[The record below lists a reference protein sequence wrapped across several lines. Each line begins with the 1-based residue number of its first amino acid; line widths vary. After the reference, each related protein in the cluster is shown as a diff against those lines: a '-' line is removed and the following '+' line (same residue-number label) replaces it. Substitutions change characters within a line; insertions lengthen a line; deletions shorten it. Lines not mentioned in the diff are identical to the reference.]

1 MLNCFF
7 GLSSY
12 PVHNT
17 LISIVRAVSST
28 SHPAK
33 GNTVNYEPTNG
44 QILKYTYLF
53 KVPVI
58 FRTVW
63 TNFRNI
69 LNAKFKENLFS

>member
-7 GLSSY
+7 GPSSY
-12 PVHNT
+12 PIHNT
-17 LISIVRAVSST
+17 LISIVRPVSST
-28 SHPAK
+28 SYPAK

-44 QILKYTYLF
+44 QILKYMDLF

-63 TNFRNI
+63 THFRKI
-69 LNAKFKENLFS
+69 VNAKFQEN